1 MEIPMDDSL
10 LTDFERQ
17 ETKHATIR
25 AMNDERTRRRLA
37 IENRRLGIEEPKVG
51 NRIYATLARGIN
63 RRTRAGLAFEK
74 AQPGHKIDPVIVVDG
89 TDDEVAERRKK
100 GERVAN
106 LHGAE
111 QILRDDALV
120 SFLKEP
126 KEGDLVASD
135 VVQDLQAQLL
145 AAKQELESLRSQRA
159 ARAAEAPDRTDGGPS
174 RLPAARRA
182 REAEA
187 AQAGET
193 PADPFTDDA
202 ANRRA
207 REVEVASDATS
218 KSKK

>member
-17 ETKHATIR
+17 EAKHATIR
-25 AMNDERTRRRLA
+25 AMNDDRTRRRLA
-37 IENRRLGIEEPKVG
+37 VENRRLGIEEPKVG

-74 AQPGHKIDPVIVVDG
+74 AQPGHKIDPVVVIDG
-89 TDDEVAERRKK
+89 TDDEVAALRKK

-106 LHGAE
+106 VHGAE

-120 SFLKEP
+120 AFLKEP

-135 VVQDLQAQLL
+135 VVQDLQAQLS

-159 ARAAEAPDRTDGGPS
+159 ARAAESPDRTDGGPS

-182 REAEA
+182 REVEVAK
-187 AQAGET
+187 AGET
-193 PADPFTDDA
+193 TGDVFLDDA
-202 ANRRA
+202 ANARG
-207 REVEVASDATS
+207 REVESATDAAS